1 MDDLNRAARA
11 AWTADV
17 ALAIVG
23 AVLLLVAVGGAV
35 FHAEIDQ
42 AFEVDE

>member
-23 AVLLLVAVGGAV
+23 AVLLVAVGGAV